1 MTIYIDVDLL
11 MRRVFGVAKVCNF
24 FPEYSTPLSSDLNE
38 CVLSRTPPTLV
49 STLVIYSQH
58 LCCAQYSSNIPQ
70 LHKKVFQN
78 VFSDRTHFQK
88 KLLCMHLKFEVQFGR
103 AYQ

>member
-70 LHKKVFQN
+70 LHKKFFKMCFQIELI
-78 VFSDRTHFQK
+78 FKRS
-88 KLLCMHLKFEVQFGR
+88 CS
-103 AYQ
+103 ACI